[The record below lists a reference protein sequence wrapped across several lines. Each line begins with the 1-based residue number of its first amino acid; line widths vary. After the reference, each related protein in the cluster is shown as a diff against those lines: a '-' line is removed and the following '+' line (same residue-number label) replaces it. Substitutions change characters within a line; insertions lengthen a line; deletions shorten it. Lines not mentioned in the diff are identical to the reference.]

1 MRYLILFLLVNLGS
15 APAYANTV
23 NFCESEV
30 LAIIKDGQVTEYD
43 DIKFKMNVSETA
55 VKMSN
60 DGFFNG
66 KEFNV
71 IEWGSPT
78 VWQAQKEY
86 GATISFYEGNLN
98 FTYPTFEQI
107 VAIAATCDKF

>member
-1 MRYLILFLLVNLGS
+1 MRYLILVLFVYLGS

-23 NFCESEV
+23 YFCKSDVFAE
-30 LAIIKDGQVTEYD
+30 IKDGQVTEYA
-43 DIKFKMNVSETA
+43 DIKFKMNVSETT

-60 DGFFNG
+60 GGFFDG
-66 KEFNV
+66 QDFDV
-71 IEWGSPT
+71 LMWVSPT